1 MARRPLSR
9 PWTAEET
16 ALVAK
21 LLPRREELRSDC
33 ATAEAIILRRS
44 ASRSVGAV
52 PAAAGVERAGS

>member
-16 ALVAK
+16 ALLSAQ
-21 LLPRREELRSDC
+21 EELRSDC
-33 ATAEAIILRRS
+33 TTAEAIVLRRS

-52 PAAAGVERAGS
+52 QAAAGGERAGS